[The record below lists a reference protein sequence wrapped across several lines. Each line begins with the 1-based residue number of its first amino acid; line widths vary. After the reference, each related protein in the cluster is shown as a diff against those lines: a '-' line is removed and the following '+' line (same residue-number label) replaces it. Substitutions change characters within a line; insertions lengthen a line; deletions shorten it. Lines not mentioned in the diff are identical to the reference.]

1 MHLRFWLRGNW
12 IGVREDGGKGKS
24 NSPKNLGYYVGIGLV
39 IVVAVIDLL
48 FDVVGVNGIVDVRVD
63 FE

>member
-12 IGVREDGGKGKS
+12 IEVRERGKR
-24 NSPKNLGYYVGIGLV
+24 NSPKNLGYYVEIGLV

-48 FDVVGVNGIVDVRVD
+48 FDVVGVNGVVDVRID